1 MNKVFLLS
9 CYGFTM
15 MKHSTLLM
23 KDHKYNTVVV
33 QAIAE
38 HLIE

>member
-1 MNKVFLLS
+1 MTKMFLLS
-9 CYGFTM
+9 CYGFTI
-15 MKHSTLLM
+15 MKHRTLLI
-23 KDHKYNTVVV
+23 KDHKYNTIVV